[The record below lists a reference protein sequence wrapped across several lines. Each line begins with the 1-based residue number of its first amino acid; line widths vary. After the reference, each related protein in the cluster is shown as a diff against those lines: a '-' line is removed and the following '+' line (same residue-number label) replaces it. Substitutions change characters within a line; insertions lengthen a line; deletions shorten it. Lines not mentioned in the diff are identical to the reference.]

1 MFGSWD
7 MKPDRQ
13 NFSVLLG
20 HLLPFYPT
28 NNPKNQNFEKM
39 KKKTL
44 EVSSCYTCEPKIM
57 IIFYTFPE
65 IWSMTDV
72 IFIFH
77 FGIFFAILPPYQPKK
92 SKFKKIKKRLEIS
105 FTHVYQKLWSD
116 NVRSLKYGARWTDGR
131 MDIWSYWQTKKV
143 TYRGACPT

>member
-1 MFGSWD
+1 MYHKRWLYDVWFMRHQVQQFFFVNLGYFCPIAPLTTKKSKFWKNEKTPGYIFTLHKCTINYNHMFGSWD

-57 IIFYTFPE
+57 IIFYTVPE

-77 FGIFFAILPPYQPKK
+77 FGIFFAILAP
-92 SKFKKIKKRLEIS
+92 
-105 FTHVYQKLWSD
+105 
-116 NVRSLKYGARWTDGR
+116 
-131 MDIWSYWQTKKV
+131 
-143 TYRGACPT
+143 